1 MPPTLYRRVAA
12 FLRDEDGP
20 TAVEYGI
27 MMALIIVVCF
37 STIAL
42 ISTSPN
48 NTFSYTGQK
57 VGRTSA
63 S

>member
-1 MPPTLYRRVAA
+1 MLPTLYRQAA
-12 FLRDEDGP
+12 HFLRDEDGP

-37 STIAL
+37 ATIAI